1 MLSRAHRGAS
11 AQVRGSIAPRM
22 RLSRGLLLLLLAAYC
37 AWSLLY
43 IQRTSFEVGGERV
56 YTLWDDAMISMR
68 YARNLADGRSF
79 TWNGDAERV
88 QGFTNPAPTLA
99 MALLHL
105 APLSPTRV
113 SGVFQL
119 AMLGMLLACIALVH
133 RLAGLCFGA
142 DTPVPIA
149 ASLLVAACGPLA
161 VWGLQGSDVAPQTL
175 VLLAAL
181 AAIVARDV
189 REEAWPRR
197 AFYLLAAGIWI
208 RPDTTV
214 YLLAALAAALAMAP
228 NRLACA
234 LHGLAGAAV
243 AWGALVALGLGY
255 YGEALPNTWYLKA
268 TGSPRALVWASG
280 FDQLLFLL
288 RALWPVVAACALGG
302 LLLLRRERWFWL
314 LACVLGATVAY
325 HVQVGGDWLPEQG
338 SRYLVPLFPL
348 VALLYAGVAWRTA
361 VWLST
366 RVPPVVGAVAFAIA
380 LLVGLWRISPPAP
393 RSEWLSASA
402 PTLMRDYNERLYRY
416 GTYFRDHSD
425 ADTVIALH
433 WAGLTAYFADRPAVD
448 MLGRSDRHIAHLE
461 VQGFAPGHS
470 KWDWDYLV
478 YERRPDVILGADRG
492 LESHPG
498 FLASYQP
505 ARAERVLTFFLRSDS
520 VAKIR
525 DPALVYPDAPAR

>member
-1 MLSRAHRGAS
+1 
-11 AQVRGSIAPRM
+11 M

-37 AWSLLY
+37 AWGLLY

-105 APLSPTRV
+105 APIPPTRV

-119 AMLGMLLACIALVH
+119 AMLAMLLGVIALAH
-133 RLAGLCFGA
+133 RLAELCLGA

-175 VLLAAL
+175 VLLAAFT
-181 AAIVARDV
+181 AIVARDV
-189 REEAWPRR
+189 RAEPWPRR
-197 AFYLLAAGIWI
+197 AFYVLAAGIWI

-214 YLLAALAAALAMAP
+214 YLLAALAAALVLAP
-228 NRLACA
+228 NRRACL
-234 LHGLAGAAV
+234 LHGLFGLAL

-268 TGSPRALVWASG
+268 TGSPRLLVWESG
-280 FDQLLFLL
+280 LDQLLFLL
-288 RALWPVVAACALGG
+288 RTTWPLVAACITGG

-314 LACVLGATVAY
+314 VACVIGATVAY
-325 HVQVGGDWLPEQG
+325 HVQVGGDWLPEQV

-361 VWLST
+361 VWLSA
-366 RVPPVVGAVAFAIA
+366 RVPPVVGALAFALA
-380 LLVGLWRISPPAP
+380 LLVGLWRISPPLP
-393 RSEWLSASA
+393 RAEWLSGTA
-402 PTLMRDYNERLYRY
+402 PTLLRDYNERLYRY
-416 GTYFRDHSD
+416 GIYLRDHSD

-492 LESHPG
+492 LESHLG
-498 FLASYQP
+498 FLASYKP
-505 ARAERVLTFFLRSDS
+505 ARAEQVLTFFLRDVSRD
-520 VAKIR
+520 KIR
-525 DPALVYPDAPAR
+525 DPALVYPDASKR